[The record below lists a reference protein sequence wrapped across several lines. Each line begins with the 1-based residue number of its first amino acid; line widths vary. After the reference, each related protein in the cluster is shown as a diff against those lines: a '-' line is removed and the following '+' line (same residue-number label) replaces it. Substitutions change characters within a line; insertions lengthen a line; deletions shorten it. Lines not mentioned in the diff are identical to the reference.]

1 MQKHKGN
8 KDEIIK
14 EIFEE
19 SLSHAAKTNNMS
31 EEEIRRVPLG
41 KRRKI
46 HDDITVIVID
56 LDQ

>member
-1 MQKHKGN
+1 
-8 KDEIIK
+8 
-14 EIFEE
+14 
-19 SLSHAAKTNNMS
+19 MS

-56 LDQ
+56 LD